1 MTRERVIETARH
13 MIEEGGVEALSMR
26 KLAAELGVAPT
37 GIYWHVGGR
46 EQLLTEIVDEVV
58 DEMADLRPTGATAR
72 DRMASVA
79 RQIRRQV
86 LDHPYLVELARELGQ
101 GPATAF
107 PGQVALA
114 REATAAG
121 LQGEEGADAVRALLW
136 LVGGFVMLERL
147 PQQPDQPVQRTTTQE
162 LWKSVRDT
170 DIDASLAKAMTR
182 VPDPDTLF
190 ETSLQSL
197 LDAVVPASAT
207 VRKSSRA
214 TRRG

>member
-1 MTRERVIETARH
+1 MTRERVIETARR

-46 EQLLTEIVDEVV
+46 EQLLSEIVDEVV
-58 DEMADLRPTGATAR
+58 DEMGDLRPTGATPR

-79 RQIRRQV
+79 RQIRTQV
-86 LDHPYLVELARELGQ
+86 LDHPYLVELARELGR

-121 LQGEEGADAVRALLW
+121 LAGEEGADAVRAVLW
-136 LVGGFVMLERL
+136 LVGGFIMLERL
-147 PQQPDQPVQRTTTQE
+147 PQQPDQPVQSTTTQE
-162 LWKSVRDT
+162 LWKAVREPG
-170 DIDASLAKAMTR
+170 IDPVLARAMTR
-182 VPDPDTLF
+182 VPKPSALF
-190 ETSLQSL
+190 ETALAAL
-197 LDAVVPASAT
+197 LDAVVPVA
-207 VRKSSRA
+207 RKGSRA

>member
-1 MTRERVIETARH
+1 MTRERVIETARR

-46 EQLLTEIVDEVV
+46 EQLLSEIVDEVV
-58 DEMADLRPTGATAR
+58 AEMGVLRPTGATAK

-86 LDHPYLVELARELGQ
+86 LDHPYLVELARELGR

-121 LQGEEGADAVRALLW
+121 LAGEEGADAVRAVLW
-136 LVGGFVMLERL
+136 LVGGFIMLERL
-147 PQQPDQPVQRTTTQE
+147 PQQADQPVQTTTTQE
-162 LWKSVRDT
+162 LWKSVREPG
-170 DIDASLAKAMTR
+170 IDPALSKAMTR
-182 VPDPDTLF
+182 APDAGALF
-190 ETSLQSL
+190 ETALSSL
-197 LDAVVPASAT
+197 LDAVVPA
-207 VRKSSRA
+207 RKGSRA

>member
-1 MTRERVIETARH
+1 MNRERVIETARR
-13 MIEEGGVEALSMR
+13 MVETGGVEALSMR

-58 DEMADLRPTGATAR
+58 AEMGDLNATGTTPKA
-72 DRMASVA
+72 RMASLA
-79 RQIRRQV
+79 RAIRRQV
-86 LDHPYLVELARELGQ
+86 LDHPYLVELARELGR

-121 LQGEEGADAVRALLW
+121 LTGEDGARAVRALLW
-136 LVGGFVMLERL
+136 LVGGFILLERL
-147 PQQPDQPVQRTTTQE
+147 PQQPDQPVQSTTTQE
-162 LWKSVRDT
+162 LWKGVRRP
-170 DIDASLAKAMTR
+170 DIDAGLARAMTR
-182 VPDPDTLF
+182 TPDPDELF
-190 ETSLQSL
+190 ERALAAL
-197 LDAVVPASAT
+197 LDSVLPAKRGR
-207 VRKSSRA
+207 V

>member
-1 MTRERVIETARH
+1 MNRQRIIDTARRLV
-13 MIEEGGVEALSMR
+13 EAGGIEALSMR

-46 EQLLTEIVDEVV
+46 EQLLTEIVDQVV
-58 DEMADLRPTGATAR
+58 DEMGELGATGR
-72 DRMASVA
+72 TPRLRIASVA
-79 RQIRRQV
+79 RAIRRQV

-121 LQGEEGADAVRALLW
+121 LTGDAGAQAVRAVLW
-136 LVGGFVMLERL
+136 LVGGFILLERL
-147 PQQPDQPVQRTTTQE
+147 PEQPDQPVQRTTTQE
-162 LWKSVRDT
+162 LWRGVHDPA
-170 DIDASLAKAMTR
+170 IDASLAVAMTR
-182 VPDPDTLF
+182 LPDPDALF
-190 ETSLQSL
+190 DYALDGL
-197 LDAVVPASAT
+197 LDSILPRA
-207 VRKSSRA
+207 RSRPRL

>member
-1 MTRERVIETARH
+1 MTRERVIETARR

-46 EQLLTEIVDEVV
+46 EQLLSEIVDEVV
-58 DEMADLRPTGATAR
+58 DEMADLRPTGATPR

-79 RQIRRQV
+79 RQMRRQV
-86 LDHPYLVELARELGQ
+86 LAHPYLVELARELGQ

-121 LQGEEGADAVRALLW
+121 LHGDDGADAVRALLW

-162 LWKSVRDT
+162 LWRDVRDD
-170 DIDASLAKAMTR
+170 DIDAGLAKAMTR
-182 VPDPDTLF
+182 MPDPDALF
-190 ETSLQSL
+190 ETSLDAL
-197 LDAVVPASAT
+197 LDAIVPPSTSPGKKA
-207 VRKSSRA
+207 RA
-214 TRRG
+214 TKRG

>member
-1 MTRERVIETARH
+1 MTRERVIETARR
-13 MIEEGGVEALSMR
+13 MIEDGGVEALSMR

-46 EQLLTEIVDEVV
+46 EQLLTEIVEEVV
-58 DEMADLRPTGATAR
+58 AEMADLTAIGATPKA
-72 DRMASVA
+72 RMASLA
-79 RQIRRQV
+79 RAMRQQV

-121 LQGEEGADAVRALLW
+121 LRGDAGAQAVRAVLW
-136 LVGGFVMLERL
+136 LVGGFVLLERL
-147 PQQPDQPVQRTTTQE
+147 PEQPDQPVQSTTTQE
-162 LWKSVRDT
+162 LWKGVREPA
-170 DIDASLAKAMTR
+170 IDAGLARAMTR
-182 VPDPDTLF
+182 VPDPDDVF
-190 ETSLQSL
+190 ELALAAL
-197 LDAVVPASAT
+197 LDSIVPAG
-207 VRKSSRA
+207 RRGGRA

>member
-1 MTRERVIETARH
+1 MTRERVIETARR

-46 EQLLTEIVDEVV
+46 EQLLSEIVDEVV
-58 DEMADLRPTGATAR
+58 DEMADLRPTGTTPH

-79 RQIRRQV
+79 RQIRQQV
-86 LDHPYLVELARELGQ
+86 LDHPYLVELARELGR

-121 LQGEEGADAVRALLW
+121 LVGEEGADAMRAVLW

-147 PQQPDQPVQRTTTQE
+147 PQQPDQPVQSTTTQE
-162 LWKSVRDT
+162 LWKSVQEPG
-170 DIDASLAKAMTR
+170 IDPALTRAMTR
-182 VPDPDTLF
+182 APDPDALF
-190 ETSLQSL
+190 ETALGAL
-197 LDAVVPASAT
+197 LDAVVPASAI
-207 VRKSSRA
+207 RKGSRA

>member
-46 EQLLTEIVDEVV
+46 EQLLSEIVDEVV
-58 DEMADLRPTGATAR
+58 AEMGDLRPTGATGR

-86 LDHPYLVELARELGQ
+86 LDHPYLVELARELGR

-121 LQGEEGADAVRALLW
+121 LAGEEGADAVRAVLW
-136 LVGGFVMLERL
+136 LVGGFIMLERL
-147 PQQPDQPVQRTTTQE
+147 PQQADQPVQTTTTQE
-162 LWKSVRDT
+162 LWKSVREPG
-170 DIDASLAKAMTR
+170 IDPALSKAMTSA
-182 VPDPDTLF
+182 PDATALF
-190 ETSLQSL
+190 ETALNSL
-197 LDAVVPASAT
+197 LDAVVPA
-207 VRKSSRA
+207 RKGSRA

>member
-1 MTRERVIETARH
+1 MTRERVIETARR

-46 EQLLTEIVDEVV
+46 EQLLSEIVDEVV
-58 DEMADLRPTGATAR
+58 AEMGDLRPTGATGK

-86 LDHPYLVELARELGQ
+86 LDHPYLVELARELGR

-121 LQGEEGADAVRALLW
+121 LAGEEGADAVRAVLW
-136 LVGGFVMLERL
+136 LVGGFIMLERL
-147 PQQPDQPVQRTTTQE
+147 PQQPDQPVQTTTTQE
-162 LWKSVRDT
+162 LWKSVREPG
-170 DIDASLAKAMTR
+170 IDPALTKAMTR
-182 VPDPDTLF
+182 TPDPTALF
-190 ETSLQSL
+190 ETALTSL
-197 LDAVVPASAT
+197 LDAVVPAPSPT
-207 VRKSSRA
+207 RKGSRP

>member
-1 MTRERVIETARH
+1 MTRERVIETARR
-13 MIEEGGVEALSMR
+13 MVEEGGVEALSMR

-46 EQLLTEIVDEVV
+46 EQLLSEIVDEVV
-58 DEMADLRPTGATAR
+58 AEMGDLRPTGATGK

-121 LQGEEGADAVRALLW
+121 LAGEEGADAVRAVLW
-136 LVGGFVMLERL
+136 LVGGFIMLERL

-162 LWKSVRDT
+162 LWKSVREPG
-170 DIDASLAKAMTR
+170 IDPALAKAMTR
-182 VPDPDTLF
+182 APDASALF
-190 ETSLQSL
+190 ETTLASL
-197 LDAVVPASAT
+197 LDAVVPDA
-207 VRKSSRA
+207 RKSSSRA

>member
-1 MTRERVIETARH
+1 MTRERVIETARR

-46 EQLLTEIVDEVV
+46 EQLLSEIVDEVV
-58 DEMADLRPTGATAR
+58 AEMGDLRPAGTTGK

-79 RQIRRQV
+79 HQIRRQV
-86 LDHPYLVELARELGQ
+86 LDHPYLVELARELGR

-121 LQGEEGADAVRALLW
+121 LVGEEGADAVRALLW
-136 LVGGFVMLERL
+136 LVGGFIMLERL
-147 PQQPDQPVQRTTTQE
+147 PQQADQPVQTTTTQE
-162 LWKSVRDT
+162 LWKSVREPG
-170 DIDASLAKAMTR
+170 IDPALTEAMTR
-182 VPDPDTLF
+182 APDPGALF
-190 ETSLQSL
+190 ETALAAL
-197 LDAVVPASAT
+197 LDAVLPAVA
-207 VRKSSRA
+207 RKPGRA